1 MGTALSLIL
10 LVSEMQRI
18 PRAKVEI
25 HFLKK
30 LAFVANNVWLKMPS
44 ENVRGQQKTFQDTQQ
59 YVNSY
64 VHKYSRIFYKD
75 FLVSELH
82 WLPRCIAP

>member
-1 MGTALSLIL
+1 MGTALSLTL

-18 PRAKVEI
+18 PMAKVEV

-44 ENVRGQQKTFQDTQQ
+44 ENVRDNRKPFKIH
-59 YVNSY
+59 NST
-64 VHKYSRIFYKD
+64 
-75 FLVSELH
+75 
-82 WLPRCIAP
+82 